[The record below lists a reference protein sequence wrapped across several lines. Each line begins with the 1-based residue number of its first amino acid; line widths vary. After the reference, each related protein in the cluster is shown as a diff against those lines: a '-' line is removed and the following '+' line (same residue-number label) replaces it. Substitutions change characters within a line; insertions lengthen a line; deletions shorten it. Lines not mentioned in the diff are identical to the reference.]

1 MRRSHPRQTEGCSLS
16 PCNLRKGH
24 TTLVM
29 RMVIPLAC
37 VLFSFFKST
46 MMESWAGV
54 KERWIL
60 VGESFSAMQLYSGDT
75 GEGGFQ
81 PCCPLAFSLSLSL
94 SSLLSAYFHF
104 FFFAIWPPQNLQNI
118 KILREDY
125 LIVKSVAL
133 GFVSKDTVVGS
144 KTETTFISVSLVPD
158 PINRCHGASEGAIE
172 WMEETLR
179 LCRPWH
185 VHRDAW
191 V

>member
-104 FFFAIWPPQNLQNI
+104 FFFCHMAPSKPPKYKNTEGGLPHCQ
-118 KILREDY
+118 KC
-125 LIVKSVAL
+125 SL
-133 GFVSKDTVVGS
+133 GFCLQGYSSWFKDRNY
-144 KTETTFISVSLVPD
+144 FYLCISS
-158 PINRCHGASEGAIE
+158 A
-172 WMEETLR
+172 
-179 LCRPWH
+179 
-185 VHRDAW
+185 
-191 V
+191 